1 MTDLLR
7 LPFLRQM
14 ARWRY
19 GRLMLQIPFTLIALV
34 LVYDGFT
41 GSQHAPENLAT
52 VGVWVHYRGILILA
66 LLFMGNLF
74 CMGCPFTLPR
84 TLAKRLSKRGRRFP
98 RILRHKGLAIFS
110 LLLLFFLYEYLDM
123 WASPMLT
130 AWVIVAYFVLSFALE
145 AFFTESAFCKYV
157 CPLGT
162 FNFVYS
168 ALSPAQISVKNRDV
182 CKQCVGRE
190 CINGSYAQQTVIR
203 LDDITI
209 NGATAQKEVIHSPK
223 GTLGCGTELFAPQI
237 KSNFECTLCLDCVRA
252 CPHDNIGWHTRRFGR
267 ELSDSSAWSK
277 RWDIS
282 FLLIGLA
289 FWGLLNA
296 FGMIPPVYD
305 LMQSLAN
312 GLGLSALGWSDEAI
326 ELVVFGIIFAVGGVI
341 APLGVMLLAG
351 WMSSFIPHPLTLS
364 PLHGEGESS
373 SQRTNFTL
381 FLRFTGKEGRGD
393 RGLRLTIARFAPAFI
408 PIGFGIWLA
417 HYAFHLLS
425 GLFTIVPTM
434 QFFLIDHNITLL
446 GNTPNWALGGVDMTV
461 IGAVQLVALMGGF
474 IWSMMLVQHI
484 SLREYRRNAMP
495 AILIW
500 GGIIVALMVIAVWI
514 FAFNDMEMRGTVLFH

>member
-1 MTDLLR
+1 
-7 LPFLRQM
+7 
-14 ARWRY
+14 
-19 GRLMLQIPFTLIALV
+19 
-34 LVYDGFT
+34 
-41 GSQHAPENLAT
+41 
-52 VGVWVHYRGILILA
+52 
-66 LLFMGNLF
+66 
-74 CMGCPFTLPR
+74 
-84 TLAKRLSKRGRRFP
+84 
-98 RILRHKGLAIFS
+98 
-110 LLLLFFLYEYLDM
+110 
-123 WASPMLT
+123 

-145 AFFTESAFCKYV
+145 ALFTESAFCKYV

-168 ALSPAQISVKNRDV
+168 ALSPTQISVKNRDV

-190 CINGSYAQQTVIR
+190 CINGSYAPQTVIR

-237 KSNFECTLCLDCVRA
+237 KSNFECTLCLDCVRV

-267 ELSDSSAWSK
+267 ELADSSAWSK

-305 LMQSLAN
+305 LMQALAN

-326 ELVVFGIIFAVGGVI
+326 EAVVFGIIFAVGGVI
-341 APLGVMLLAG
+341 APLGVMFIAG
-351 WMSSFIPHPLTLS
+351 YLTHMAVGTMPS
-364 PLHGEGESS
+364 TSD
-373 SQRTNFTL
+373 
-381 FLRFTGKEGRGD
+381 D
-393 RGLRLTIARFAPAFI
+393 RRDVSRPYNRANLRLTIAQFAPAFI

-425 GLFTIVPTM
+425 GLFTIVPTV

-461 IGAVQLVALMGGF
+461 IGGVQLVALMGGF
-474 IWSMMLVQHI
+474 IWSMALVQHI
-484 SLREYRRNAMP
+484 SLRDYRRNAMP

-500 GGIIVALMVIAVWI
+500 GGVIVALMVVAVWI

>member
-1 MTDLLR
+1 MINILT
-7 LPFLRQM
+7 LPFFKQM

-19 GRLMLQIPFTLIALV
+19 GRLMLQIPFTLIAV
-34 LVYDGFT
+34 LLIYDGFT

-52 VGVWVHYRGILILA
+52 VGIWVHYRGVLILM

-110 LLLLFFLYEYLDM
+110 LLLIFFLYEYLDM

-130 AWVIVAYFVLSFALE
+130 AWVIVAYFVLSFAFE
-145 AFFTESAFCKYV
+145 ALFTESAFCKYV

-168 ALSPAQISVKNRDV
+168 ALAPTQISVKNRDI
-182 CKQCVGRE
+182 CKQCVGKE
-190 CINGSYAQQTVIR
+190 CINGSYAPQTIIR
-203 LDDITI
+203 LDSITI
-209 NGATAQKEVIHSPK
+209 NGATTEKQVIHSPK

-237 KSNFECTLCLDCVRA
+237 RSNFDCTVCLDCIRA
-252 CPHDNIGWHTRRFGR
+252 CPHDNIGWYTRRFGR
-267 ELSDSSAWSK
+267 ELADDSAWSK

-312 GLGLSALGWSDEAI
+312 GLGLPALGWSDEAI
-326 ELVVFGIIFAVGGVI
+326 ELVVFAIIFVIGGVI
-341 APLGVMLLAG
+341 APIGVMLLAG
-351 WMSSFIPHPLTLS
+351 IFTRVVVHP
-364 PLHGEGESS
+364 PIA
-373 SQRTNFTL
+373 N
-381 FLRFTGKEGRGD
+381 LRVIIGN
-393 RGLRLTIARFAPAFI
+393 FAPAFI

-425 GLFTIVPTM
+425 GLFTIVPTA
-434 QFFLIDHNITLL
+434 QFFLIDHNITVF
-446 GNTPNWALGGVDMTV
+446 GDKPNWSLGGVDMSI
-461 IGAVQLVALMGGF
+461 IGIVQLLALGGGLL
-474 IWSMMLVQHI
+474 WSLALVQKI
-484 SLREYRRNAMP
+484 SLHHFRRQATLP
-495 AILIW
+495 TLIW
-500 GGIIVALMVIAVWI
+500 GGVIVALMLVAVWI

>member
-19 GRLMLQIPFTLIALV
+19 GRLLLQTPFTLIALF
-34 LVYDGFT
+34 LIYDGFT

-98 RILRHKGLAIFS
+98 RVLRHKGLAIFS

-145 AFFTESAFCKYV
+145 ALFTESAFCKYV

-168 ALSPAQISVKNRDV
+168 ALSPAQIGVKNRDV
-182 CKQCVGRE
+182 CKQCVGKE
-190 CINGSYAQQTVIR
+190 CINGSYAPQTVIR

-209 NGATAQKEVIHSPK
+209 NGATTQKEVIHSPK
-223 GTLGCGTELFAPQI
+223 GTLGCGTELFAPQV

-282 FLLIGLA
+282 FLVIGLA

-305 LMQSLAN
+305 LMQALAT
-312 GLGLSALGWSDEAI
+312 GLGLPALGWSDEAI
-326 ELVVFGIIFAVGGVI
+326 ELVVFGLIFAVGGVI
-341 APLGVMLLAG
+341 IPFGVMLMAG
-351 WMSSFIPHPLTLS
+351 WMTRIIIHLP
-364 PLHGEGESS
+364 GE
-373 SQRTNFTL
+373 N
-381 FLRFTGKEGRGD
+381 
-393 RGLRLTIARFAPAFI
+393 LRLTIAHFAPAFI

-425 GLFTIVPTM
+425 GLFTIVPTV
-434 QFFLIDHNITLL
+434 QFFLIDHNITFL
-446 GNTPNWALGGVDMTV
+446 GDTPNWSLGGVDMTV
-461 IGAVQLVALMGGF
+461 IGVVQLVALMGGF

-495 AILIW
+495 VILIW
-500 GGIIVALMVIAVWI
+500 GGVIVALMLVAVWI